1 MPQNRKRRRR
11 GVAIILAAAVAMAF
25 AAYAFTATNTVP
37 GTQAGDGSGAI
48 SGYTISNV
56 QYQLEAADPAN
67 IDSVTFTTSPAAGQ
81 VRAKVVAASGTYT
94 SCTGGPTSW
103 TCDFASNPTVVSAD
117 QLRVIAVQ

>member
-11 GVAIILAAAVAMAF
+11 GVAIILAASVAMAL

-37 GTQAGDGSGAI
+37 ATQAGDGSGAI

-56 QYQLEAADPAN
+56 QYQLEAANPAN
-67 IDSVTFTTSPAAGQ
+67 IDSVTFTTSANAGEVQ
-81 VRAKVVAASGTYT
+81 AKVVASSTTYT
-94 SCTGGPTSW
+94 DCTGGPTNW
-103 TCDFASNPTVVSAD
+103 TCDFATNPTVVSAD